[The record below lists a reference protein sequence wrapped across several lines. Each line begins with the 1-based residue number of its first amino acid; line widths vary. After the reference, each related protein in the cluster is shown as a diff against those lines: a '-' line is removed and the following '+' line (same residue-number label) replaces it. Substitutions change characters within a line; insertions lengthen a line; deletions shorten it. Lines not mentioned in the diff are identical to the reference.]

1 MKEAVSSVI
10 MAGVLLAVMT
20 TACAPE
26 VKVEESEGGG
36 SMADHKTL
44 GAGDGDSVPESTG
57 APAILDVSKVNTENP
72 TAKGRWQ
79 AVLARVL
86 PDPKPLPLHNVHVLG
101 PFENAGFQ
109 GFLTPYPPEQG
120 TDLTAVY
127 QGKAGELRWR
137 RAPGLDGPMEQPAD
151 FSEWLPPEAWSV
163 LYVYAEVAV
172 EEAQIAQLATGLP
185 VNVWAWANGELAIAP
200 TFPHL
205 ERPLQDRA
213 FIALRPGTNTLLLK
227 LHLGPEGSEPWVLL
241 FRCDSYGQPE
251 DVEAA
256 VADLADR
263 SPDAVT
269 RLLARYTLAELAAAQ
284 GNVES
289 THRALD
295 ALRGDPAATR
305 WDVYWADAAAQQHT
319 ETGSFLPLHDIRV
332 AYTPVTGVEANPAF
346 WPQSPP
352 PARELLVADVSAS
365 PPQEEFAL
373 SVLQGLVN
381 REEPCLYLLHTR
393 YNRQDREWLDELHF
407 EGYSSR
413 EIAAPDVWSRFR
425 HKLKGAVLYDGEIM
439 DEIGE
444 FHSDR
449 LNQTNLLM
457 MIGALEDAVPVTPEM
472 NETLQLPVVFDARG
486 KWASQYEMMHW
497 AYEELFPQMNPGILA
512 TNYPGI
518 FYLTD
523 YLVAFKIFTFWFPED
538 RTTPEENLLRGILA
552 STPPN
557 TPLVGWWFD
566 WMPNPKDPKQRHAD
580 AVMEPPGVLRGSFFG
595 KVLTPSHEATNLSVH
610 SGVPVGP
617 YRHKPP
623 SVPEFSPDKVYYA
636 HIISD
641 GDNLGEA
648 LMMRTRDLQWD
659 KPERGGIPMG
669 WSFAPAAA
677 RMAPP
682 VLNYFLRTASPDDL
696 LVGGLGVG
704 YTEPVIYLRAFPEQ
718 REALYADYVRMTDE
732 ALKWIDTPCLW
743 LINGGDEEEDRYAE
757 GSSGQL
763 QGIFTGYGG
772 SPDTA
777 AARIAPNNVVAFR
790 SATSEFNGTTE
801 EKIEVMVNEIREAVG
816 DTRPA
821 FIEAWVLNWAWGLDM
836 LNEVERRLGTD
847 FVCVR
852 PDVLVQLRQQHE
864 K

>member
-1 MKEAVSSVI
+1 
-10 MAGVLLAVMT
+10 MANNET
-20 TACAPE
+20 P
-26 VKVEESEGGG
+26 
-36 SMADHKTL
+36 
-44 GAGDGDSVPESTG
+44 GAGDGDSALAPAD
-57 APAILDVSKVNTENP
+57 APAISDVVKTNSENP

-79 AVLARVL
+79 AVLAQVL
-86 PDPKPLPLHNVHVLG
+86 PEPTPLPLCNVHLIG
-101 PFENAGFQ
+101 PFENAGFL
-109 GFLTPYPPEQG
+109 GLLTAYPPEQE

-127 QGKAGELRWR
+127 PGKAGEVSWR
-137 RAPGLDGPMEQPAD
+137 RTAGLDGLLQQPAD
-151 FSEWLPPEAWSV
+151 LSEWLPPDPWTV
-163 LYVYAEVAV
+163 IYVYAEVEV
-172 EEAQIAQLATGLP
+172 EEPHIAELATGVPLNTW
-185 VNVWAWANGELAIAP
+185 VWANGELAIAP

-205 ERPLQDRA
+205 ERPLEDRA
-213 FIALRPGTNTLLLK
+213 FVALRPGTNTLLLK
-227 LHLGPEGSEPWVLL
+227 LHYATDPWALA
-241 FRCDSYGQPE
+241 FRCDTYGRPE

-256 VADLADR
+256 FTDLAKR
-263 SPDAVT
+263 SPDDLT
-269 RLLARYTLAELAAAQ
+269 RLLARYTLAETFAVQ
-284 GNVES
+284 GNTEA
-289 THRALD
+289 THHALD
-295 ALRGDPAATR
+295 ALRGDPFATQ
-305 WDVYWADAAAQQHT
+305 WDLAWADAVAYQRST
-319 ETGSFLPLHDIRV
+319 TGSFLPLHDARV
-332 AYTPVTGVEANPAF
+332 TYTPVTGVEAYPTF

-352 PARELLVADVSAS
+352 PARELLVADVSAAA
-365 PPQEEFAL
+365 PQEEFAL

-393 YNRQDREWLDELHF
+393 YERQDREWLDELQF
-407 EGYSSR
+407 EGYASR
-413 EIAAPDVWSRFR
+413 PIAVSEVWSRFR
-425 HKLKGAVLYDGEIM
+425 DKLKGAVLYDGKIM

-444 FHSDR
+444 FHSDQ

-486 KWASQYEMMHW
+486 KWASQYEMMRW
-497 AYEELFPQMNPGILA
+497 AYEELFPQMNPRILA

-518 FYLTD
+518 FLLTD

-557 TPLVGWWFD
+557 TPIVGWWFD
-566 WMPNPKDPKQRHAD
+566 WMPNVKDTEYRYAD
-580 AVMEPPGVLRGSFFG
+580 AVMEAPGLLRGSYFG

-623 SVPEFSPDKVYYA
+623 TVPEYSPDKVYYA

-659 KPERGGIPMG
+659 KPERGSIPMG
-669 WSFAPAAA
+669 WSFAPASA

-682 VLNYFLRTASPDDL
+682 VLNYYLRTASPNDL

-704 YTEPVIYLRAFPEQ
+704 YTEPVIYLRAYPEQ
-718 REALYADYVRMTDE
+718 REALYAEYARMTDE
-732 ALKWIDTPCLW
+732 ALQWLDTSCLW
-743 LINGGDEEEDRYAE
+743 LINATDEEEDRYAKA
-757 GSSGQL
+757 SSGQL

-772 SPDTA
+772 SPETA
-777 AARIAPNNVVAFR
+777 SARIAPNNVVAFR
-790 SATSEFNGTTE
+790 SATSEFNGKSE
-801 EKIEVMVNEIREAVG
+801 QEYIEVMVNEIREAAG

-821 FIEAWVLNWAWGLDM
+821 FIEAWVLNWAWRMDM
-836 LNEVERRLGTD
+836 LKEVEHRLGSD

-852 PDVLVQLRQQHE
+852 PDVLVQFSRGQAESGPFE
-864 K
+864 KTF